1 MPQLGNHPATRA
13 LRRHNASSFRPG
25 YTLPMGR
32 VACLC
37 ALALSVA
44 AANAVAADPR
54 LVDGVS
60 GAPIAWS
67 DWVARRG
74 PVAVLVW
81 ASWAPN
87 AEVAI
92 DQHPQLEAV
101 CAEAGMHLV
110 VLDVQE
116 TLEEGR
122 RALEG
127 RDVGWLH
134 DRHGALL
141 KNYRVITVPS
151 VLIVSAE
158 GEALARLDATAEA
171 VRAWSAR

>member
-1 MPQLGNHPATRA
+1 
-13 LRRHNASSFRPG
+13 
-25 YTLPMGR
+25 MGR
-32 VACLC
+32 VASWI
-37 ALALSVA
+37 ALTLSVA
-44 AANAVAADPR
+44 TVNAFAADPH

-60 GAPIAWS
+60 GAPITWS

-81 ASWAPN
+81 ASWAPD
-87 AEVAI
+87 AKAAI
-92 DQHPQLEAV
+92 DHQPQLEAV
-101 CAEAGMHLV
+101 CAEAGLHLV

-116 TLEEGR
+116 TLEDGR
-122 RALEG
+122 RALESL
-127 RDVGWLH
+127 DISWLH

-151 VLIVSAE
+151 LLIVSAQ
-158 GEALARLDATAEA
+158 GEALTRLDATAEA